1 MASRW
6 PSWAPVPARDSDSPY
21 KLAVHATPAKRK
33 FFARGTLLNL
43 SPRRLLSALV
53 ATSLLYAAFA
63 SRLHLLSGKSVMR
76 NWPISLSA
84 LVLVA
89 FSARA
94 QTPVPTPQHGLK
106 AGSIALVVTGEV
118 LPGQMDNFRQLVP
131 RLVAAVAEEPGT
143 LVYEWSFHPDQK
155 TYNVM
160 EVYQTS
166 DALAAHIKHLTS
178 TDFLKEL
185 GQVRKTTNAIVFGSP
200 DAQVKEFLARLDP
213 LYTSHI
219 DGFMR

>member
-1 MASRW
+1 MR
-6 PSWAPVPARDSDSPY
+6 
-21 KLAVHATPAKRK
+21 KL
-33 FFARGTLLNL
+33 L
-43 SPRRLLSALV
+43 
-53 ATSLLYAAFA
+53 
-63 SRLHLLSGKSVMR
+63 
-76 NWPISLSA
+76 ISLSA

-94 QTPVPTPQHGLK
+94 QAPAPQHGLK

-118 LPGQMDNFRQLVP
+118 LPGQIDNFKQLVP
-131 RLVAAVAEEPGT
+131 KLVAAVAEEPGT
-143 LVYEWSFHPDQK
+143 LAYEWSFHSDQK

-160 EVYQTS
+160 EVYQNS
-166 DALAAHIKHLTS
+166 DALTAHIKHLTS

-200 DAQVKEFLARLDP
+200 DAPVKEALTRLDP

>member
-1 MASRW
+1 MMR
-6 PSWAPVPARDSDSPY
+6 
-21 KLAVHATPAKRK
+21 KL
-33 FFARGTLLNL
+33 L
-43 SPRRLLSALV
+43 
-53 ATSLLYAAFA
+53 
-63 SRLHLLSGKSVMR
+63 
-76 NWPISLSA
+76 ISLSA

-94 QTPVPTPQHGLK
+94 QTPAPAPQHGLK

-131 RLVAAVAEEPGT
+131 KLVAAVAEEPGT
-143 LVYEWSFHPDQK
+143 LVYEFSLQPDQK

-160 EVYQTS
+160 EVYQNS
-166 DALAAHIKHLTS
+166 DAAAAHGKHLAS

-185 GQVRKTTNAIVFGSP
+185 GQVRKITNVIVFGSP
-200 DAQVKEFLARLDP
+200 DAQVKERLARLDP
-213 LYTSHI
+213 VYTTHI